1 MITNRI
7 RLKADVGSIKKGRV
21 VDVFEGDGYWYIKDG
36 KQNRTVIPTAHEVLL
51 PKYVVKEKSGTYSIR
66 KDYTVDGERL
76 SIFIGGI
83 NTLEGTFA
91 YSDVMKKYD
100 NIIQKLM
107 KRARGNTEAVT
118 VIQPGDLELEELK
131 KENEDLQVSYENM
144 NNKLTSV
151 SKEKEKLSKQ
161 VQSLLKEKYMLLDH
175 SEDLERINQE
185 RAEKEKEMKQIIDK
199 LEKEND
205 VQFYDIEVERKNVK
219 FLTAKLASFEE
230 RFDEIITLLNRNI
243 ESTDKNTELIEENS
257 KGGIWSRLLGGK

>member
-76 SIFIGGI
+76 SFFVGGI

-118 VIQPGDLELEELK
+118 VIQPSALELDELK
-131 KENEDLQVSYENM
+131 KENEDLQANYENT

-151 SKEKEKLSKQ
+151 IKEKGRLQKEVESYSKKSKEFLEHAKE
-161 VQSLLKEKYMLLDH
+161 
-175 SEDLERINQE
+175 LERINRE
-185 RAEKEKEMKQIIDK
+185 RTEKEKEMKQIIDK
-199 LEKEND
+199 LEKEKEELKEQVTKTKLESEFVRQVTKD
-205 VQFYDIEVERKNVK
+205 QYYKDIGS
-219 FLTAKLASFEE
+219 KL
-230 RFDEIITLLNRNI
+230 DEILKVTH
-243 ESTDKNTELIEENS
+243 ENS